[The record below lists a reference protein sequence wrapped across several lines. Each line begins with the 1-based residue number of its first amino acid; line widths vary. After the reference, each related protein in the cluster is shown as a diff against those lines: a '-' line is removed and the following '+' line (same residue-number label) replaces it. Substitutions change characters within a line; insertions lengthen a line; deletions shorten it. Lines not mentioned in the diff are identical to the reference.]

1 MGEYSLG
8 QDHEFPVLP
17 LQPDTELG
25 NWTLLT
31 RSASLPSE
39 ENPVP
44 VKKKKMN
51 EHTHRHKHIH
61 TNKCKAHT
69 KTPLGTTKLF

>member
-1 MGEYSLG
+1 M
-8 QDHEFPVLP
+8 
-17 LQPDTELG
+17 G

-44 VKKKKMN
+44 VKKKKKMN

-69 KTPLGTTKLF
+69 KTPLGTTKLFQVTFSESNIEKGSLLGPQ